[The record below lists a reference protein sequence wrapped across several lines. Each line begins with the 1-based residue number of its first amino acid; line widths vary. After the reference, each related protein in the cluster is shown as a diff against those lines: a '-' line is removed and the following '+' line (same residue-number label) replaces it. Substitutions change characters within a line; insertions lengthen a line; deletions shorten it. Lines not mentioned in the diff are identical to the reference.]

1 MLFKKKDIFKVLLLG
16 MLVGVPG
23 TSHVVDIE
31 AKESTGGAKKME
43 SSISSLGVADAFI
56 YV

>member
-1 MLFKKKDIFKVLLLG
+1 MLFKKKYIFKVLLLG

-31 AKESTGGAKKME
+31 AKESTGGAKKWK
-43 SSISSLGVADAFI
+43 V
-56 YV
+56 V